1 MINKKIGGLLGLA
14 MRAGKIVFGTEA
26 CLQDIEKNKVKLI
39 LIANDAAAR
48 TKMKFNNMGIDKS
61 IPIKECL
68 TIEEMSKAIGK
79 DNKAVIGIKDVN
91 FSNEIIK
98 IIDGGEAIG

>member
-48 TKMKFNNMGIDKS
+48 TKMKFNNMGRDKS